1 MPLSPLHY
9 SNCHLTSWH
18 REWYNSR
25 PVFSSIYSEHLR
37 QTGQE
42 YGTFCSG
49 SKTDFLG
56 LGRRWIHDIL
66 QTPQMSKKIKKK
78 KKHRLLE
85 YYLYD
90 PVSNVFLLA
99 YGRLQVHNKSAKTLY
114 LNDFHSLKYVS
125 PSYFCFYPII
135 TITNKTLTLCL
146 CFIPKCT
153 VYGTTERKN

>member
-1 MPLSPLHY
+1 MCRSHHSTTATAISQVDTGNDTIHVQY
-9 SNCHLTSWH
+9 SVPYTASIWGRQVKNMAHSVLARKLIFWDWGEGGSMI
-18 REWYNSR
+18 
-25 PVFSSIYSEHLR
+25 FSKHLR
-37 QTGQE
+37 WV
-42 YGTFCSG
+42 
-49 SKTDFLG
+49 KRL
-56 LGRRWIHDIL
+56 
-66 QTPQMSKKIKKK
+66 KK